1 MLSRARARSQ
11 SSSQGRGRGGHAL
24 ISGAPRLC
32 PLYVGLPRGAAGA
45 AACLVAFNH
54 LGDHLGKH
62 VPLVVP
68 QATSRK
74 QSSTSNA

>member
-1 MLSRARARSQ
+1 
-11 SSSQGRGRGGHAL
+11 
-24 ISGAPRLC
+24 
-32 PLYVGLPRGAAGA
+32 VGLPRGAAGA